1 MSLRGHHN
9 STSMFV
15 GTASFLVVRLGLS
28 YLALP
33 ATGVRGI
40 LTQEA
45 IDHEQAVTEA
55 GIVYQPVD
63 LAERL
68 SLAVDLSGIDI
79 RTVLYSNG
87 LSHGAVRVEQVVGLT
102 DVGRRD
108 CLPLPPQFQRDER
121 CWFGGMM
128 LYQDQLVLIL
138 NPSWV
143 LGELADAATVLIG
156 KAKQTVESTPAA
168 IGGSC

>member
-45 IDHEQAVTEA
+45 IDQEQAVTEA
-55 GIVYQPVD
+55 GIVYRPVD

-87 LSHGAVRVEQVVGLT
+87 LSHGAVRVEQVVGFT

-128 LYQDQLVLIL
+128 FYHDQLALIL

-143 LGELADAATVLIG
+143 LGEMADAATVLIG
-156 KAKQTVESTPAA
+156 KAKQTVEAIPAV

>member
-1 MSLRGHHN
+1 
-9 STSMFV
+9 MFV

-45 IDHEQAVTEA
+45 IDHDQAVTEA
-55 GIVYQPVD
+55 GIVYRPVD
-63 LAERL
+63 LAKRL
-68 SLAVDLSGIDI
+68 SVSADLSGTD
-79 RTVLYSNG
+79 RKTVLYSNG
-87 LSHGAVRVEQVVGLT
+87 RSHGAIRVEQVVGLT
-102 DVGRRD
+102 DVERKD
-108 CLPLPPQFQRDER
+108 CLPLPLQFQRDER

-128 LYQDQLVLIL
+128 FYQGQLALIL
-138 NPSWV
+138 NPSWA

-156 KAKQTVESTPAA
+156 KAKQTVEATPAA
-168 IGGSC
+168 IAGSC